1 VTNRARILDA
11 ARQVFGAGGAGA
23 STEAVA
29 RLAGVGI
36 ATVFRHFPT
45 KADLLDAVLAD
56 RFARL
61 CDRAAQL
68 TASAEP
74 GAALTELITEMVSD
88 APGKIALAEA
98 LTAAGGDP
106 DGRAERWSARLQEAV
121 GGLLKR
127 AQRAGAVRAD
137 IGLPELYAVIV
148 GMSRAAAHVQLDP
161 EVQARA
167 LGVMFDGLAPY
178 NSRSNSM

>member
-1 VTNRARILDA
+1 VTNRARILEA
-11 ARQVFGAGGAGA
+11 ARQVFGAGGASA

-29 RLAGVGI
+29 RRAGVGI

-61 CDRAAQL
+61 CERAGQL
-68 TASAEP
+68 AATAEP
-74 GAALTELITEMVSD
+74 GPALTELITEMVSD

-98 LTAAGGDP
+98 LTAAGGDE
-106 DGRAERWSARLQEAV
+106 DGAAGRASARLQEAV
-121 GGLLKR
+121 GGLLER

-137 IGLPELYAVIV
+137 IGLPELYALIV
-148 GMSRAAAHVQLDP
+148 GMSRATAHVPLDP
-161 EVQARA
+161 DTRARA
-167 LGVMFDGLAPY
+167 LGVLFDGLAP
-178 NSRSNSM
+178 R